1 MSIFKKPEKGFLAKL
16 FKHKQVEELAEE
28 LAHTYAD
35 EMQADMLSDN
45 TETDTAEDT
54 AAEPVPMLEV
64 TESGEVDFT
73 EPPETTEVESPPQDT
88 EPSEVRKHLI
98 TFRVN
103 DMELEAINRRYAETS
118 FRSRGDFCRY
128 SALTVMNVEEDTEDI
143 KQIARYISSIS
154 NSFNQVAHRV
164 NKGGKL
170 YDEDIADMKAR
181 LEEVWQ
187 LLVSIRST
195 REHTADGK
203 YVVSNLCVSTPCGAS
218 EQFRNIR
225 QTVGTGRSRSEC
237 QHIIQSFAP
246 GEVTPERALLIG
258 QELCKAL
265 FNDEYQYVLAV
276 HVDHSH
282 VHNHIIVNNVNFYTG
297 KTFETEHNQGK
308 IPDRAWSKL
317 RTISDELC
325 ASFKG

>member
-1 MSIFKKPEKGFLAKL
+1 MSIFKKSGEGFLAKL

-35 EMQADMLSDN
+35 EMQEVLQSENDEP
-45 TETDTAEDT
+45 TTAEDT
-54 AAEPVPMLEV
+54 TAEPVPMLEV

-73 EPPETTEVESPPQDT
+73 EPPETTEGESPPQDSADSI

-170 YDEDIADMKAR
+170 YDEDIADMKER
-181 LEEVWQ
+181 LEEVWR

-195 REHTADGK
+195 REHTVQLLISATQTK
-203 YVVSNLCVSTPCGAS
+203 PQTANMLLATCAYLLHVEHQNNSKISESVSAQDEAKVSVST
-218 EQFRNIR
+218 
-225 QTVGTGRSRSEC
+225 
-237 QHIIQSFAP
+237 
-246 GEVTPERALLIG
+246 
-258 QELCKAL
+258 
-265 FNDEYQYVLAV
+265 
-276 HVDHSH
+276 
-282 VHNHIIVNNVNFYTG
+282 
-297 KTFETEHNQGK
+297 
-308 IPDRAWSKL
+308 
-317 RTISDELC
+317 
-325 ASFKG
+325 

>member
-1 MSIFKKPEKGFLAKL
+1 MENRKLYTACQGKIPLRPLKAIAGAIEERRQNRRESEDNTMSIFKKPEKGFLAKL

-35 EMQADMLSDN
+35 EMRADMLSEN
-45 TETDTAEDT
+45 PETDTAEDT

-64 TESGEVDFT
+64 SESGEVNFT
-73 EPPETTEVESPPQDT
+73 EPPETTEGESPPQDT

-128 SALTVMNVEEDTEDI
+128 SALTVMNVEEDTDDI

-170 YDEDIADMKAR
+170 YDEDIADMKER
-181 LEEVWQ
+181 LEEIWR

-195 REHTADGK
+195 REHTVQLIISATQTKPQTANMLLATCAYLLHLEHQNSLGT
-203 YVVSNLCVSTPCGAS
+203 SGSQSAQGEAEAS
-218 EQFRNIR
+218 
-225 QTVGTGRSRSEC
+225 
-237 QHIIQSFAP
+237 
-246 GEVTPERALLIG
+246 
-258 QELCKAL
+258 
-265 FNDEYQYVLAV
+265 
-276 HVDHSH
+276 
-282 VHNHIIVNNVNFYTG
+282 
-297 KTFETEHNQGK
+297 
-308 IPDRAWSKL
+308 
-317 RTISDELC
+317 
-325 ASFKG
+325 ASI

>member
-1 MSIFKKPEKGFLAKL
+1 MENRKLYTACQGKIPLRPLRTIAGAIEERRQNRRESEDNRMSIFKKSGEGFLAKL

-35 EMQADMLSDN
+35 EMQADMLFDN
-45 TETDTAEDT
+45 AETDTAEDT
-54 AAEPVPMLEV
+54 TAEPVPMLEV

-73 EPPETTEVESPPQDT
+73 EPPETTEGESPPQDT

-154 NSFNQVAHRV
+154 NSFNQVAHRI

-170 YDEDIADMKAR
+170 YDEDIADMKER

-195 REHTADGK
+195 REHT
-203 YVVSNLCVSTPCGAS
+203 V
-218 EQFRNIR
+218 Q
-225 QTVGTGRSRSEC
+225 
-237 QHIIQSFAP
+237 
-246 GEVTPERALLIG
+246 LLISATQTKPQTANMLLATCAYLLHVEHQNSLETSG
-258 QELCKAL
+258 SQSAQ
-265 FNDEYQYVLAV
+265 DEA
-276 HVDHSH
+276 
-282 VHNHIIVNNVNFYTG
+282 
-297 KTFETEHNQGK
+297 E
-308 IPDRAWSKL
+308 
-317 RTISDELC
+317 
-325 ASFKG
+325 ASAST

>member
-1 MSIFKKPEKGFLAKL
+1 MSIFKKSGEGFLAKL

-35 EMQADMLSDN
+35 EMQTDMLSDN
-45 TETDTAEDT
+45 PETNTAENT

-64 TESGEVDFT
+64 TESGEVDFA
-73 EPPETTEVESPPQDT
+73 EPPETTEGESPPQDT
-88 EPSEVRKHLI
+88 EPREYNPEVRNHLI

-103 DMELEAINRRYAETS
+103 DQELEAINRRYAETS

-143 KQIARYISSIS
+143 KKIARYISSIS

-195 REHTADGK
+195 REHTA
-203 YVVSNLCVSTPCGAS
+203 
-218 EQFRNIR
+218 Q
-225 QTVGTGRSRSEC
+225 
-237 QHIIQSFAP
+237 
-246 GEVTPERALLIG
+246 LLISATQTKPQTANMLLATCAYLLHLEHQNSLETSG
-258 QELCKAL
+258 RQSAQ
-265 FNDEYQYVLAV
+265 DEAEA
-276 HVDHSH
+276 
-282 VHNHIIVNNVNFYTG
+282 N
-297 KTFETEHNQGK
+297 
-308 IPDRAWSKL
+308 
-317 RTISDELC
+317 
-325 ASFKG
+325 AST

>member
-1 MSIFKKPEKGFLAKL
+1 MENRKLYTACQGKFPLRPLRAIAGAIEERRQNRRESEDNRMSLFKKSGEGFLAKL

-45 TETDTAEDT
+45 PETDTAEDT

-64 TESGEVDFT
+64 TESGEVNFT
-73 EPPETTEVESPPQDT
+73 EPPETTEGESPPQDTTDST

-181 LEEVWQ
+181 LEEVWR

-195 REHTADGK
+195 REHT
-203 YVVSNLCVSTPCGAS
+203 V
-218 EQFRNIR
+218 Q
-225 QTVGTGRSRSEC
+225 
-237 QHIIQSFAP
+237 
-246 GEVTPERALLIG
+246 LLISAT
-258 QELCKAL
+258 QTKPQTANML
-265 FNDEYQYVLAV
+265 LATCAYLL
-276 HVDHSH
+276 HV
-282 VHNHIIVNNVNFYTG
+282 
-297 KTFETEHNQGK
+297 EHQNSLGTSGSQLVQGE
-308 IPDRAWSKL
+308 A
-317 RTISDELC
+317 EAN
-325 ASFKG
+325 AST

>member
-1 MSIFKKPEKGFLAKL
+1 MENRKLYTACQGKIPLRTLRAIAGAIEERRQNRRESEDNTMSIFKKPEKGFLAKL

-35 EMQADMLSDN
+35 EMRADMLSEN
-45 TETDTAEDT
+45 PETDTAEDT

-64 TESGEVDFT
+64 SESGEVDFT
-73 EPPETTEVESPPQDT
+73 EPPETTEGESPPQDT

-181 LEEVWQ
+181 LEEVWR

-195 REHTADGK
+195 REHT
-203 YVVSNLCVSTPCGAS
+203 V
-218 EQFRNIR
+218 Q
-225 QTVGTGRSRSEC
+225 
-237 QHIIQSFAP
+237 
-246 GEVTPERALLIG
+246 LLISAT
-258 QELCKAL
+258 QTKPQTANML
-265 FNDEYQYVLAV
+265 LATCAYLL
-276 HVDHSH
+276 HL
-282 VHNHIIVNNVNFYTG
+282 
-297 KTFETEHNQGK
+297 EHQNSLGTSGSQSAQGE
-308 IPDRAWSKL
+308 A
-317 RTISDELC
+317 E
-325 ASFKG
+325 ASASI

>member
-45 TETDTAEDT
+45 PETDTAEDT
-54 AAEPVPMLEV
+54 TTEPVQMLEV
-64 TESGEVDFT
+64 KESGEVDFT
-73 EPPETTEVESPPQDT
+73 EPPDTTEGESPTQDTADST

-118 FRSRGDFCRY
+118 FRSRGDYCRY

-170 YDEDIADMKAR
+170 YDEDIADMKER
-181 LEEVWQ
+181 LEEVWR

-195 REHTADGK
+195 REHTA
-203 YVVSNLCVSTPCGAS
+203 
-218 EQFRNIR
+218 Q
-225 QTVGTGRSRSEC
+225 
-237 QHIIQSFAP
+237 
-246 GEVTPERALLIG
+246 LLISAT
-258 QELCKAL
+258 QTKPQTANMLLATCAYLLHVEHQNNSETSVRQSAL
-265 FNDEYQYVLAV
+265 GEAEAN
-276 HVDHSH
+276 
-282 VHNHIIVNNVNFYTG
+282 
-297 KTFETEHNQGK
+297 
-308 IPDRAWSKL
+308 
-317 RTISDELC
+317 
-325 ASFKG
+325 AST

>member
-1 MSIFKKPEKGFLAKL
+1 MENRKPHTACQGKFPLRPLRAIAGAIEERRQNRRESEDNRMSLFKKSGEGFLAKL

-35 EMQADMLSDN
+35 EMQEELQSESD
-45 TETDTAEDT
+45 ELTATEDT
-54 AAEPVPMLEV
+54 AAEPVSMLEV

-73 EPPETTEVESPPQDT
+73 EPPETTEGESPPQNT

-170 YDEDIADMKAR
+170 YDEDISDMKAR

-195 REHTADGK
+195 REHT
-203 YVVSNLCVSTPCGAS
+203 V
-218 EQFRNIR
+218 Q
-225 QTVGTGRSRSEC
+225 
-237 QHIIQSFAP
+237 
-246 GEVTPERALLIG
+246 LLISATQTKPQTANMLLATCAYLLHVEHQNSLG
-258 QELCKAL
+258 TSGRQSAQ
-265 FNDEYQYVLAV
+265 DEAEA
-276 HVDHSH
+276 
-282 VHNHIIVNNVNFYTG
+282 N
-297 KTFETEHNQGK
+297 
-308 IPDRAWSKL
+308 
-317 RTISDELC
+317 
-325 ASFKG
+325 AST

>member
-1 MSIFKKPEKGFLAKL
+1 MENRKLYTACQGKIPLRPLRAIAGAIEERRQNRRESEDNRMSLFKKSGEGFLAKL

-45 TETDTAEDT
+45 PETDTAEDT

-64 TESGEVDFT
+64 TETGEVDFT
-73 EPPETTEVESPPQDT
+73 EPPETTEGESPPQDT

-170 YDEDIADMKAR
+170 YDEDIADMKER
-181 LEEVWQ
+181 LEEVWR

-195 REHTADGK
+195 REHT
-203 YVVSNLCVSTPCGAS
+203 V
-218 EQFRNIR
+218 Q
-225 QTVGTGRSRSEC
+225 
-237 QHIIQSFAP
+237 
-246 GEVTPERALLIG
+246 LLISAT
-258 QELCKAL
+258 QTKPQTANLL
-265 FNDEYQYVLAV
+265 LATCAYLI
-276 HVDHSH
+276 HVEHQNSL
-282 VHNHIIVNNVNFYTG
+282 
-297 KTFETEHNQGK
+297 ETSGRQSAQGE
-308 IPDRAWSKL
+308 A
-317 RTISDELC
+317 EAN
-325 ASFKG
+325 AST

>member
-1 MSIFKKPEKGFLAKL
+1 MENRKLYTACQGKIPLRPLRAIAGAIEERRQNRRESEDNRMSLFKKSGEGFLAKL
-16 FKHKQVEELAEE
+16 FRHKQVEELAEE

-45 TETDTAEDT
+45 LETDTAEDT

-64 TESGEVDFT
+64 TETGEVDFT
-73 EPPETTEVESPPQDT
+73 EPPETTEGESPPQET

-103 DMELEAINRRYAETS
+103 DMELSAINKRYAETS
-118 FRSRGDFCRY
+118 FKSRGDFCRY

-195 REHTADGK
+195 REHTAQLLISATQTKPQTANMLLATCAYLLHVEHQNSLGTSGGQSAQDEAEA
-203 YVVSNLCVSTPCGAS
+203 SVST
-218 EQFRNIR
+218 
-225 QTVGTGRSRSEC
+225 
-237 QHIIQSFAP
+237 
-246 GEVTPERALLIG
+246 
-258 QELCKAL
+258 
-265 FNDEYQYVLAV
+265 
-276 HVDHSH
+276 
-282 VHNHIIVNNVNFYTG
+282 
-297 KTFETEHNQGK
+297 
-308 IPDRAWSKL
+308 
-317 RTISDELC
+317 
-325 ASFKG
+325 

>member
-1 MSIFKKPEKGFLAKL
+1 MENRKPHTACQGKFPLRPLRAIAGAIEERRQNRRESEDIRMSIFKKPEKGFLAKL

-28 LAHTYAD
+28 LAHTYAE
-35 EMQADMLSDN
+35 EMQEELQSESDGP
-45 TETDTAEDT
+45 TTAEDT

-73 EPPETTEVESPPQDT
+73 EPPETTEGESPPQDSADSI

-195 REHTADGK
+195 REHT
-203 YVVSNLCVSTPCGAS
+203 V
-218 EQFRNIR
+218 Q
-225 QTVGTGRSRSEC
+225 
-237 QHIIQSFAP
+237 
-246 GEVTPERALLIG
+246 LLISATQTKPQTANMLLATCAYLLHVEHQNSLGTSGG
-258 QELCKAL
+258 QSAQ
-265 FNDEYQYVLAV
+265 DEA
-276 HVDHSH
+276 
-282 VHNHIIVNNVNFYTG
+282 
-297 KTFETEHNQGK
+297 E
-308 IPDRAWSKL
+308 
-317 RTISDELC
+317 
-325 ASFKG
+325 ASAST

>member
-1 MSIFKKPEKGFLAKL
+1 MENRKLYTACQGKIPLRPLRTIAGAIEERRQNRRESEDNTMSIFKKSGEGFLAKL

-45 TETDTAEDT
+45 SETDTAEDT

-73 EPPETTEVESPPQDT
+73 EPPETTEGESPPQDT
-88 EPSEVRKHLI
+88 ADSTEPREVRKHLI

-195 REHTADGK
+195 REHT
-203 YVVSNLCVSTPCGAS
+203 V
-218 EQFRNIR
+218 Q
-225 QTVGTGRSRSEC
+225 
-237 QHIIQSFAP
+237 
-246 GEVTPERALLIG
+246 LLISAT
-258 QELCKAL
+258 QTKPQTANMLLATCAYLLHVEHQNNSKISESVSAQ
-265 FNDEYQYVLAV
+265 DEA
-276 HVDHSH
+276 
-282 VHNHIIVNNVNFYTG
+282 
-297 KTFETEHNQGK
+297 E
-308 IPDRAWSKL
+308 
-317 RTISDELC
+317 
-325 ASFKG
+325 ASAST

>member
-35 EMQADMLSDN
+35 EMQEELQSESGEP
-45 TETDTAEDT
+45 TTAEDT

-73 EPPETTEVESPPQDT
+73 EPPETTEGESPPQDTADST

-128 SALTVMNVEEDTEDI
+128 SALTVMNVEEDTEGI

-170 YDEDIADMKAR
+170 YDEDIADMKER

-195 REHTADGK
+195 REHTA
-203 YVVSNLCVSTPCGAS
+203 
-218 EQFRNIR
+218 Q
-225 QTVGTGRSRSEC
+225 
-237 QHIIQSFAP
+237 
-246 GEVTPERALLIG
+246 LLISATQTKPQTANMLLATCAYLLHVEHQNNLG
-258 QELCKAL
+258 TSGSQSAQ
-265 FNDEYQYVLAV
+265 DEA
-276 HVDHSH
+276 
-282 VHNHIIVNNVNFYTG
+282 
-297 KTFETEHNQGK
+297 E
-308 IPDRAWSKL
+308 
-317 RTISDELC
+317 
-325 ASFKG
+325 ASAST